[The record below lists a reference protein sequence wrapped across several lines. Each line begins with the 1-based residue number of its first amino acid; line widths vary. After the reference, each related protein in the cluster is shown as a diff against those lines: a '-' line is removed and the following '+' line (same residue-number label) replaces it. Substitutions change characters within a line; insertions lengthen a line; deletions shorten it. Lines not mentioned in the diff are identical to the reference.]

1 MKPVFWKM
9 ILLTTILVTAIVFF
23 APRVVVTDANA
34 DPNDEPKCQG
44 C

>member
-9 ILLTTILVTAIVFF
+9 ILLTTILATAIISF
-23 APRVVVTDANA
+23 APQTLVTDAYA
-34 DPNDEPKCQG
+34 DPNDNPKCRG